1 MQNTLKI
8 DTAHITL
15 PSEIA
20 KKLIGKVIQFI
31 EVGDGIMMKTVPQ
44 SVKEARGVLK
54 NKKFS
59 TERYFQLKKED
70 KASER

>member
-8 DTAHITL
+8 DTAHIKL

-31 EVGDGIMMKTVPQ
+31 EVGDGIMIKTVPQ

-70 KASER
+70 KAAER